1 MSRYRFGEFTLSP
14 RQRLLLNGDRE
25 IRLIP
30 RYLDLLIFLVEHRHE
45 AVHRRDIFERV
56 WTDVIVS
63 DSALAQAIRTLRRT
77 LGDDSREPVFIR
89 TISRHGYQFVFREV
103 VEESDDIRP
112 ATVAMV
118 NDAPSDRA
126 VARNHA
132 NAAQIDPD
140 AARPFRLRQD
150 NGETGSL
157 REDDFEPLLERLLR
171 DPSDARDDEDQREAA
186 ERLHQLG
193 TAEALKRLGTR
204 AGHTRARAVL
214 RDTRWDV
221 AEAGA
226 VPLFG
231 QPGAFETATALI
243 RLRIRR
249 VARLAAHRSVAAAIG
264 GAAAGAL
271 AGAIGGLLLSLAPG
285 SSAPVNIAA
294 VLALIG
300 AACGAWGGAAVGF
313 GISIA
318 EAAARSRKALAVV
331 SSAALSGGV
340 AGFAAQ
346 WIARAALATLVG
358 VQVDVGGAVEGLVI
372 GAGAGVGLA
381 PATVRAGFGLAAPR
395 GRLRVMTVLLT
406 AASCAI
412 AALLLALAGSVL
424 VGGTIHA
431 IAQAAGGS
439 EAVLT
444 PLSRVLGEPDFG
456 PLTRALVG
464 MGEGAMFG
472 LGTAVG
478 LTRRPE

>member
-1 MSRYRFGEFTLSP
+1 MPRYRFGEFTLSP
-14 RQRLLLNGDRE
+14 RQRLLLSGDRE

-77 LGDDSREPVFIR
+77 LGDDSREPIFIR

-112 ATVAMV
+112 ATVEIV

-132 NAAQIDPD
+132 NAAQ
-140 AARPFRLRQD
+140 
-150 NGETGSL
+150 
-157 REDDFEPLLERLLR
+157 DDFEPLLERLLR
-171 DPSDARDDEDQREAA
+171 EPSDARDDEDQREAA

-231 QPGAFETATALI
+231 QPGAFETASALI
-243 RLRIRR
+243 GLRIRR

-264 GAAAGAL
+264 GAVAGAL

-439 EAVLT
+439 EAVFT

-456 PLTRALVG
+456 PLTRALIG

-472 LGTAVG
+472 LGTSVG
-478 LTRRPE
+478 LTRRPS

>member
-1 MSRYRFGEFTLSP
+1 MPRYRFGEFTLSP
-14 RQRLLLNGDRE
+14 RQRLLLSGDRE

-77 LGDDSREPVFIR
+77 LGDDSRDPIFIR
-89 TISRHGYQFVFREV
+89 TISRHGYQFVFRDV
-103 VEESDDIRP
+103 VEEVDDSGL
-112 ATVAMV
+112 ATVASV
-118 NDAPSDRA
+118 DHTTS
-126 VARNHA
+126 
-132 NAAQIDPD
+132 
-140 AARPFRLRQD
+140 ARP
-150 NGETGSL
+150 GAPPESKAPT
-157 REDDFEPLLERLLR
+157 DDFEPLLQRLMR
-171 DPSDARDDEDQREAA
+171 EPSEARDDEDQREAA

-193 TAEALKRLGTR
+193 TAEALTRLGTR

-231 QPGAFETATALI
+231 QPGAFETASALI

-264 GAAAGAL
+264 GAAAGAI
-271 AGAIGGLLLSLAPG
+271 AGAIGGLLLSYAPG

-294 VLALIG
+294 VLASIG

-331 SSAALSGGV
+331 SSAALSGAV

-372 GAGAGVGLA
+372 GAGAGLGLA

-395 GRLRVMTVLLT
+395 GRVRVMTVLLT
-406 AASCAI
+406 AASCAL

-472 LGTAVG
+472 FGTAVG